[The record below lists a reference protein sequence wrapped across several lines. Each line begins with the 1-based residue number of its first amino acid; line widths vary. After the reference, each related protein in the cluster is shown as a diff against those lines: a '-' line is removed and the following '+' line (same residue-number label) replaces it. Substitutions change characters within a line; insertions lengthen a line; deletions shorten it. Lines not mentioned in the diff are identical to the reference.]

1 MEEFRMYVPE
11 EIDEDYKDLYQM
23 VLAPSK
29 RDLMMA
35 GIELKIF
42 DQLSEPI
49 SADGVAEKIGSHSK
63 NTEYL
68 LNGLAAVDIV
78 TKKDGLYQNTKKTQR
93 FLVEGS
99 PTYLGHLFNVWNKQ
113 FFAEHEE
120 LLNLVRNGPPPPSE
134 TADMGSEEMWA
145 QLAHAMAA
153 AEKAGMAR
161 EAAQIISGLP
171 EFTSMTKMLD
181 LGGGP
186 GLLGMAIVSAH
197 QNMMGVIYDRQA
209 VVNVAQEYIKS
220 YDLQDRM
227 DVMAGDYNTD
237 SIGEGYDLI
246 WASNSLYFMQ
256 DNAEELMKKMYDA
269 LNPGGLFVVY
279 HPGLTHE
286 RTKPGLMVV
295 SMTLMNLRG
304 QDMTV
309 DQGEIANAMLKAGFK
324 SVRSRTMDT
333 TFGPMELDIG
343 RK

>member
-1 MEEFRMYVPE
+1 MYVPE
-11 EIDEDYKDLYQM
+11 KINEDYKDLYQM
-23 VLAPSK
+23 IVAPGK
-29 RDLMMA
+29 RDLLMA

-63 NTEYL
+63 NTEHL

-78 TKKDGLYQNTKKTQR
+78 TKKAGLYQNTKKTER
-93 FLVEGS
+93 FLAEGS
-99 PTYLGHLFNVWNKQ
+99 PTYLGDLFNVWDKQ

-153 AEKAGMAR
+153 AQKAGIAS
-161 EAAQIISGLP
+161 EAAQIISDLP
-171 EFTSMTKMLD
+171 EFSSMKKMLD

-197 QNMMGVIYDRQA
+197 PTMTGVIYDRQA
-209 VVNVAQEYIKS
+209 VVHVALEYINS

-237 SIGEGYDLI
+237 AIGEGYDLI
-246 WASNSLYFMQ
+246 WASNSLYFIK
-256 DNAEELMKKMYDA
+256 DNAEKIMKKMYDA
-269 LNPGGLFVVY
+269 LNPGGLFVVF
-279 HPGLTHE
+279 HPGLTNE
-286 RTKPGLMVV
+286 RTKPDLMVV
-295 SMTLMNLRG
+295 SMTVMNLRG
-304 QDMTV
+304 QDMNLN
-309 DQGEIANAMLKAGFK
+309 QGEIADEMLRVGFK
-324 SVRSRTMDT
+324 SVKSRTMET
-333 TFGPMELDIG
+333 TFGPMDLDIG